1 MSTDVNL
8 GPLDPKA
15 DVRPDSHLEAGGA
28 RVGEKQYEKHG
39 FFLVGVG
46 ASAGGVA
53 ACKSFFANVTPGS
66 GMAYVVVMHLSKDH
80 ESHLAEI
87 LQNVTALPVV
97 QVGGTVKVEPD
108 HVYVI
113 PPSNYLVMDDG
124 HIRLTEPQRVRGQRL
139 QIDLF
144 FRTLAEAYGPEAV
157 AVVLSGSGSD
167 GTLGMQRVKENGGFT
182 VVQDPAEAE
191 YDAMPRSA
199 LKTGLIDLV
208 LPVAEIPGK
217 LERVLKRS
225 SEFEEMVVPESLDTL
240 ESSEPVLED
249 FQSLEADDSQRG
261 EVGLLQVLKL
271 VRERTGHDFSF
282 YKRPT
287 LGRRIARRVQVH
299 ELPDL
304 HAYLELLRSDPE
316 EMKPLLQDLL
326 ITVTNFFRD
335 PEAFAILENEV
346 IPELFVGKT
355 SEDSVRVWVAGC
367 ASGEEAYSVG
377 MLLLEAAQKLPDPP
391 KLQIFASDINEAALR
406 FARAGRYDEAAH
418 IDVSPERLER
428 FFVREGNSYRVKKEL
443 RDLVLFVPHNLL
455 RDPPFSKLNLVTCR
469 NLLIYLNRPTQER
482 VLKLFHFALMDQS
495 FLFLGSSESSEGS
508 LALFSPLS
516 KKWRILRALPATS
529 RDIYSAPTLPES
541 GFWRRGV
548 NSSSA
553 RSNESI
559 PPILR
564 PERNRRALF
573 GELHYQLVEQLA
585 PPSILTNENF
595 EILHSSENA
604 VRFLRVPGG
613 DPSLSL
619 LKLALPGLALDLR
632 AALSSA
638 DLENRPTEAR
648 HVSVDL
654 EGGERFVNLTVRPT
668 LSGGSRYFL
677 VVFDEKPL
685 GGAAS
690 GSESGDGSSNG
701 SGGRPIEI
709 QSVSE
714 ALRADRAIESV
725 VQRLETESQDARDQL
740 HILEEQFE
748 ASNEELKVS
757 NEELQALVE
766 ELRSAS
772 EELETGKE
780 ESQSLN
786 EELSTVNGE
795 LKEKMD
801 EAVTVNNDLKNLMSS
816 TDLSIIFLDTQLR
829 IKRFTPRAL
838 DVFKLIEADVGRP
851 LADLSHTLDY
861 DALLDDATQVLSTRQ
876 PLTREVS
883 APIAGSVS
891 GNTYMARLTPY
902 RTLDGVVDG
911 VVLSF
916 IDISET
922 KATVSLHQ
930 SEAHLRAII
939 GQATAG
945 IAQMNED
952 GVFTLVNARYT
963 DLTGFSEAELL
974 GRTLL
979 GLTHPD
985 DVEALQGHLTGLLD
999 AGPPFTMEQRCLR
1012 PDGSSVWLSNSVSL
1026 VSDPAG
1032 GGRTLVSISIDL
1044 TERKQIEAALL
1055 ESDRRKNEFLATLSH
1070 ELRNP
1075 LNALRSNLEV
1085 MRRLN
1090 SVEELQAA
1098 REQVEQPLEMMRRL
1112 VDDLMDVT
1120 RISQGKLRLQLA
1132 PLELSKVLNASVDA
1146 LRSKFQERDIEL
1158 KVHLFEPPSTGRD
1171 RVQGDRVQDD
1181 RVQGDMVRLEQ
1192 VFINLLSNA
1201 VKFSTPGSRVWLSA
1215 ECTGA
1220 EVRVRVRDEGIGLS
1234 KLDAGRVFELFAQ
1247 VPATSGQSQEGLG
1260 IGLYLVRQIVE
1271 LHRGWVEVSSAGP
1284 GQGCEFTVCL
1294 PLIETPALETP
1305 PTETPPLETRL
1316 QVSPVSASP
1325 VSASPVSGPALE
1337 LSAPSTSG
1345 ANSGEVPLEPEK
1357 AHARILLADDYE
1369 PARKAIARLIRFMG
1383 FEVMTAVDGVN
1394 ALEVAVQF
1402 QPTLM
1407 LIDINMPRMNG
1418 YEVVRALRA
1427 MPEFAHTKLVAL
1439 TGYGQPEDVRQS
1451 LEAGF
1456 DLHIVKPLNADT
1468 LERLLAEQRVS

>member
-8 GPLDPKA
+8 GPLDPQA
-15 DVRPDSHLEAGGA
+15 DVRPDSHSEASGGA
-28 RVGEKQYEKHG
+28 RVGEKRYEKHG

-53 ACKSFFANVTPGS
+53 ACKSFFANVSPGS
-66 GMAYVVVMHLSKDH
+66 GMAYVVVMHLSEDH

-124 HIRLTEPQRVRGQRL
+124 HIRLTAPQRVRGQRL

-167 GTLGMQRVKENGGFT
+167 GTLGLSRVKENGGFT

-191 YDAMPRSA
+191 YNAMPRSA

-217 LERVLKRS
+217 LERILKRS
-225 SEFEEMVVPESLDTL
+225 TEFEEMVVPESLDTL

-249 FQSLEADDSQRG
+249 FQSFEMDDSHRG
-261 EVGLLQVLKL
+261 EAGLLQVLKL

-304 HAYLELLRSDPE
+304 HAYLDLLRTDLE

-335 PEAFAILENEV
+335 PEAFAVLENEV
-346 IPELFVGKT
+346 IPELFLGKT

-406 FARAGRYDEAAH
+406 FARTGRYDEAAH

-455 RDPPFSKLNLVTCR
+455 RDPPFSKLSLVMCR

-495 FLFLGSSESSEGS
+495 FLFLGSSESSESS
-508 LALFSPLS
+508 LTLFSPLN

-529 RDIYSAPTLPES
+529 RDIYSPPTLPES

-585 PPSILTNENF
+585 PPSILINENF

-654 EGGERFVNLTVRPT
+654 EGRERFVNLTVRPT

-690 GSESGDGSSNG
+690 GSESGSESGDGSSNGLGNGSSNG

-922 KATVSLHQ
+922 KATVALHQ

-963 DLTGFSEAELL
+963 DLTGFSEAQLL

-1090 SVEELQAA
+1090 SVEELQAS

-1171 RVQGDRVQDD
+1171 RVQDDRVQDD

-1247 VPATSGQSQEGLG
+1247 VPATPGQSQEGLG

-1271 LHRGWVEVSSAGP
+1271 LHRGRVEVSSAGP

-1305 PTETPPLETRL
+1305 LLETPPLETL
-1316 QVSPVSASP
+1316 LKASP
-1325 VSASPVSGPALE
+1325 VSASPV
-1337 LSAPSTSG
+1337 SG